1 MIFVILI
8 LALARQNLGAGSE
21 QELVQIAG
29 VTPYAQPAGASNGPL
44 SHLHAS
50 AVTEPHAVKLDAEA
64 LARSLPSDNPE
75 SSRCHEVVITIDPDT
90 PRGSNSK
97 EAGLTL
103 TSFTDLREPESS
115 HTAGINQMQAE
126 EDNHSVNPDPKNKQS
141 TSSSSGKSTSDS
153 KITGFHRRMNNPI
166 GGKLDK

>member
-1 MIFVILI
+1 ML
-8 LALARQNLGAGSE
+8 LNPNSLRYEQLARQNLGAGSE

-75 SSRCHEVVITIDPDT
+75 SSRRVSF
-90 PRGSNSK
+90 SN
-97 EAGLTL
+97 LQP
-103 TSFTDLREPESS
+103 TSW
-115 HTAGINQMQAE
+115 IC
-126 EDNHSVNPDPKNKQS
+126 SV
-141 TSSSSGKSTSDS
+141 G
-153 KITGFHRRMNNPI
+153 
-166 GGKLDK
+166 